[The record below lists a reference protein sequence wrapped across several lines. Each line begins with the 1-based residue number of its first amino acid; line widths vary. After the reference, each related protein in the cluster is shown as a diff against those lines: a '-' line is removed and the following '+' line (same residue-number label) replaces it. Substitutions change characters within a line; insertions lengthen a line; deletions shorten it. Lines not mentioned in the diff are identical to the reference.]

1 MSNTAQKNSKN
12 ELKFV
17 YSENN
22 TLSIIFQNNQLLLE
36 VVGEFNSNLK
46 ELERITNTSIY
57 SRGNSILIKSD
68 PIKNNLVKNAIQFL
82 TTQFLSNGT
91 IEKKD
96 IVSSVNKFMINEKNN
111 IMDKN
116 IEYIIKTPKK
126 SVIPRS
132 EKQKNYL
139 RALKESEI
147 IISTG
152 PAGTGKTF
160 LAVAVALTMLLE
172 KKIERIILS
181 RPAVEAGERLGFLPG
196 DMREKV
202 DPYLRPL
209 YDSLYDLLDF
219 EKIQKKIEV
228 EDIEI
233 APLAFMRGRTLKNS
247 FAILDE
253 AQNATD
259 TQIKMFLTRIGENS
273 KIVINGDPSQ
283 IDLPNKSLSGLNHSK
298 KLLGHLKE
306 ISVIDFDYTDVVRHP
321 LVSKIVKAY
330 SEQSSD

>member
-1 MSNTAQKNSKN
+1 MSNSS
-12 ELKFV
+12 LKKLSLDLKYV
-17 YSENN
+17 YSDNN
-22 TLSIIFQNNQLLLE
+22 SISVIFQNNDLLMG

-46 ELERITNTSIY
+46 ELEKLTNTNIY
-57 SRGNSILIKSD
+57 FRGNSILIKSD
-68 PIKNNLVKNAIQFL
+68 SEKNEIVKNAIQFL
-82 TTQFLSNGT
+82 AEQFINNES

-96 IVSSVNKFMINEKNN
+96 IISSINKFMIEEKNN
-111 IMDKN
+111 SKEK
-116 IEYIIKTPKK
+116 IEYIIKTPKR

-132 EKQKNYL
+132 ERQKKYV
-139 RALKESEI
+139 RALKESDI
-147 IISTG
+147 IISAG
-152 PAGTGKTF
+152 PAGTGKTY

-196 DMREKV
+196 DMKEKV

-209 YDSLYDLLDF
+209 YDSLYDLLDY
-219 EKIQKKIEV
+219 EKVQKRIEIG
-228 EDIEI
+228 DIEI
-233 APLAFMRGRTLKNS
+233 APIAFMRGRTLKNS

-259 TQIKMFLTRIGENS
+259 IQIKMFLTRIGENS

-283 IDLPNKSLSGLNHSK
+283 IDLSNKSLSGLNRSK

-306 ISVIDFDYTDVVRHP
+306 ISVVDFDHSDVVRHP

-330 SEQSSD
+330 SDQSNE

>member
-1 MSNTAQKNSKN
+1 MSNQSLKKLGSD
-12 ELKFV
+12 LKFV
-17 YSENN
+17 YSDNN
-22 TLSIIFQNNQLLLE
+22 SISVIFQNNDLLMG

-46 ELERITNTSIY
+46 ELEKLTQTNLY
-57 SRGNSILIKSD
+57 FRGNSILIKSKTG
-68 PIKNNLVKNAIQFL
+68 KNEIIKNAIQFL
-82 TTQFLSNGT
+82 SEQFINNGA

-96 IVSSVNKFMINEKNN
+96 ILSSINKFMIKETNN
-111 IMDKN
+111 KSNQN
-116 IEYIIKTPKK
+116 IEHIIKTPKK

-132 EKQKNYL
+132 ERQKNYVS
-139 RALKESEI
+139 ALKESDVT
-147 IISTG
+147 ISTG

-160 LAVAVALTMLLE
+160 LAVAVALTMLLD

-219 EKIQKKIEV
+219 EKIQKRIEIG
-228 EDIEI
+228 DIEI

-283 IDLPNKSLSGLNHSK
+283 IDLPNKSLSGLNKSK

-306 ISVIDFDYTDVVRHP
+306 ISVVDFDHTDVVRHP

-330 SEQSSD
+330 EDQNND

>member
-1 MSNTAQKNSKN
+1 LNNLTLKKINSD
-12 ELKFV
+12 LKFV
-17 YSENN
+17 YSDNN
-22 TLSIIFQNNQLLLE
+22 SISVIFQSNDLLMG
-36 VVGEFNSNLK
+36 VVGEFNSNLQ
-46 ELERITNTSIY
+46 ELEKLTNTNLY
-57 SRGNSILIKSD
+57 FRGNSIIIKSNEK
-68 PIKNNLVKNAIQFL
+68 KNEIIKNAIQFL
-82 TTQFLSNGT
+82 AEQFINNGS

-96 IVSSVNKFMINEKNN
+96 ILSSINKFMIEEKNN
-111 IMDKN
+111 KSNQN

-132 EKQKNYL
+132 EKQKNYV
-139 RALKESEI
+139 RALKESDVV
-147 IISTG
+147 ISTG

-160 LAVAVALTMLLE
+160 LAVAVALIMLLE

-196 DMREKV
+196 DMRDKV

-219 EKIQKKIEV
+219 EKIQKKIEIG
-228 EDIEI
+228 DIEI

-259 TQIKMFLTRIGENS
+259 IQIKMFLTRIGENS

-283 IDLPNKSLSGLNHSK
+283 IDLPNKNLSGLNKSK

-306 ISVIDFDYTDVVRHP
+306 ISVVDFDHLDVVRHP

-330 SEQSSD
+330 SDQNND

>member
-1 MSNTAQKNSKN
+1 MSKVSQKKLVSN
-12 ELKFV
+12 LKFV
-17 YSENN
+17 YSDNE
-22 TLSIIFQNNQLLLE
+22 TLSVIFQSNDLLLG
-36 VVGEFNSNLK
+36 VVGEFNENLK
-46 ELERITNTSIY
+46 ELEKITGTSIH
-57 SRGNSILIKSD
+57 SRGNSILIKNNQ
-68 PIKNNLVKNAIQFL
+68 KNNEIVKNAIK
-82 TTQFLSNGT
+82 FLSEQFIINGT

-96 IVSSVNKFMINEKNN
+96 IISSVNKFMIDEKINN
-111 IMDKN
+111 SNKN

-132 EKQKNYL
+132 EKQKKYV

-172 KKIERIILS
+172 KRIERIILS

-219 EKIQKKIEV
+219 EKIQKRIEIG
-228 EDIEI
+228 DIEI

-273 KIVINGDPSQ
+273 KIVVNGDPSQ
-283 IDLPNKSLSGLNHSK
+283 IDLQNISFSGLNRSK
-298 KLLGHLKE
+298 KLLGHLEE
-306 ISVIDFDYTDVVRHP
+306 ISVIDFDHTDVVRHP

-330 SEQSSD
+330 SDKKTN

>member
-1 MSNTAQKNSKN
+1 MSNLNKKNILS

-17 YSENN
+17 YSEDNA
-22 TLSIIFQNNQLLLE
+22 LSIIFQNNDLLLG
-36 VVGEFNSNLK
+36 VAGEFNNNLK
-46 ELERITNTSIY
+46 ELEKITETNLY
-57 SRGNSILIKSD
+57 SRGNSILVKSN
-68 PIKNNLVKNAIQFL
+68 PEKNDIVKNAIQFL
-82 TTQFLSNGT
+82 TEQYLNNGS

-96 IVSSVNKFMINEKNN
+96 IISSINKFMINEKNN
-111 IMDKN
+111 SEKK

-132 EKQKNYL
+132 ERQKNYV
-139 RALKESEI
+139 RALKESDI
-147 IISTG
+147 IISAG

-172 KKIERIILS
+172 KKIDRIILS

-228 EDIEI
+228 GDIEI

-283 IDLPNKSLSGLNHSK
+283 IDLPNKSLSGLKRSK

-306 ISVIDFDYTDVVRHP
+306 ISVVDFDHNDVVRHP

-330 SEQSSD
+330 SDQKLEG

>member
-1 MSNTAQKNSKN
+1 LSNQSLKKLSLD
-12 ELKFV
+12 LKFV
-17 YSENN
+17 YSEND
-22 TLSIIFQNNQLLLE
+22 SISVIFQNNDLLMG

-46 ELERITNTSIY
+46 ELEKLTQTNIY
-57 SRGNSILIKSD
+57 FRGNSILIKSKTG
-68 PIKNNLVKNAIQFL
+68 KNEIVKNAIQFL
-82 TTQFLSNGT
+82 AEQFINNGS

-96 IVSSVNKFMINEKNN
+96 ILSSINKFMIKETNN
-111 IMDKN
+111 KSNQN

-132 EKQKNYL
+132 ERQKNYV
-139 RALKESEI
+139 RALKESEV

-196 DMREKV
+196 DMKEKV

-219 EKIQKKIEV
+219 EKIQKRIEIG
-228 EDIEI
+228 DIEI

-253 AQNATD
+253 AQNASD
-259 TQIKMFLTRIGENS
+259 MQIKMFLTRIGENS

-283 IDLPNKSLSGLNHSK
+283 IDLPNKSFSGLNRSK
-298 KLLGHLKE
+298 KLLSHLKE
-306 ISVIDFDYTDVVRHP
+306 ISVVDFDHSDVVRHP

-330 SEQSSD
+330 SDQDDD